1 MIKILTIVE
10 NKDDLFELKA
20 LLSKPFPN
28 AVLFFTENGKKG
40 IEISRTEHPDVILL
54 DLEIPVGDGIDA
66 LVKLKNDK
74 QLNNIPVIILTTA
87 KSDKKSR
94 IKALDL
100 GADAF
105 LLKPFDEAVLT
116 AQIKT
121 MFRIKESEY
130 LRRNEAERLSLLVNE
145 RTWELEKELQ
155 ERKKVENELRMVL
168 NSVEISKKAS
178 LDLLENLKVEIEER
192 RNVEEALRESEE
204 RFRMIFEKS
213 ELGITL
219 QRHDFTFIKANRAFC
234 SMIGYSETELSKIS
248 FAQITIAENKEENI
262 QTAAELWNGTIPYYG
277 AEKGYYHK
285 NGSIIWVLISVTV
298 IRNNLGEPLHYL
310 TMVNNITE
318 GRKIERKL
326 AQERTILRTLI
337 DNLPHTIYVKDL
349 EKRKILANQADL
361 KLIGKNESEVIGK
374 TDQEIFPPSEAELF
388 DVDDDLVLTTGKAVL
403 DREELIVNPEGQ
415 GIWLLTSKLP
425 LYDHE
430 GKITGLIGIG
440 HDITTRKLAEN
451 ELRESEIKLK
461 KQNEEYFQL
470 NKKYLILN
478 EELTKSLKH
487 IHKINFELQ
496 IAVDKAEESDR
507 LKLAFLSNMSH
518 EIRTPMNA
526 IMGFSEFL
534 TKSELPVKKRKIFA
548 QIITSSCDQLLTIIN
563 DILDISKIEAGQISM
578 FQEVFSLDDLLNELY
593 VIFEIQVKEKGLNLI
608 YHKPNRNETLQLN
621 TDKNRLRQVLNNL
634 LSNALKFTEVGEIE
648 YGYKINNDHLEL
660 FVRDTGIGVATEN
673 YSLIFERFHQ
683 VDSGCTRKFGG
694 NGLGLSISKSLVE
707 KMGGKVTLKSIEE
720 KGTVFFINLPAEI
733 ISNNIIKPNRDK
745 PEFVLPGKYKREILI
760 VEDEINNFLLIEELL
775 IKEEIK
781 ILHAWN
787 GKEAVD
793 MFIKNPAI
801 NMILMDIK
809 MPVMDGFEAMQL
821 IKVKNPDIPIIAVTA
836 FAMME
841 DKEKALR
848 AGFDNY
854 ISKPIKK
861 DILMKMLAE
870 YPFQKK

>member
-10 NKDDLFELKA
+10 KKEDLFELKA

-28 AVLFFTENGKKG
+28 AVLFFAENGKKG

-54 DLEIPVGDGIDA
+54 DLEMPVVNGIDA
-66 LVKLKNDK
+66 LIKLKNDR
-74 QLNNIPVIILTTA
+74 QLHNIPVIILTTA

-94 IKALDL
+94 IKALNL

-105 LLKPFDEAVLT
+105 LLKPLDEAVLT
-116 AQIKT
+116 AQIKA
-121 MFRIKESEY
+121 MFRIKESEG
-130 LRRNEAERLSLLVNE
+130 LRRNEAKRLSLLVNE

-155 ERKKVENELRMVL
+155 ERKKAENELRMAL
-168 NSVEISKKAS
+168 NTVEISKKDS

-192 RNVEEALRESEE
+192 RNAEEALRESEE

-234 SMIGYSETELSKIS
+234 SMIGYSETELAKIS
-248 FAQITIAENKEENI
+248 FTQITIAEDKEKNI
-262 QTAAELWNGTIPYYG
+262 QTAAELWKGTIPYYG
-277 AEKGYYHK
+277 SEKGYYHK
-285 NGSIIWVLISVTV
+285 DGSIIWVFISVTV
-298 IRNNLGEPLHYL
+298 IRNNLGEPLYYL
-310 TMVNNITE
+310 TMVNDMTE
-318 GRKIERKL
+318 GRKIEKKL
-326 AQERTILRTLI
+326 AQERVLLRTLI

-349 EKRKILANQADL
+349 EKRKTLANQADL

-388 DVDDDLVLTTGKAVL
+388 DADDDLVLTTGKAVL
-403 DREELIVNPEGQ
+403 DREELVVNSEGQ

-425 LYDHE
+425 LYDNE

-487 IHKINFELQ
+487 IHKINYELQ
-496 IAVDKAEESDR
+496 IAVDKAEESDK

-534 TKSELPVKKRKIFA
+534 TKSELPVNKRKIFA

-578 FQEVFSLDDLLNELY
+578 FREVFSLDDLLDELY

-634 LSNALKFTEVGEIE
+634 LSNALKFTEVGDIE
-648 YGYKINNDHLEL
+648 YGYKMNNDHLEL
-660 FVRDTGIGVATEN
+660 FIRDTGIGVATEN

-683 VDSGCTRKFGG
+683 IDSGNTRKFGG

-707 KMGGKVTLKSIEE
+707 KMGGNITLKSIEE
-720 KGTVFFINLPAEI
+720 EGTVFYINLPAEI
-733 ISNNIIKPNRDK
+733 ISNNIIEPNRDK
-745 PEFVLPGKYKREILI
+745 PEFVLPGKDKREILI

-775 IKEEIK
+775 FKEQIK

-793 MFIKNPAI
+793 MFSKNPAI

-841 DKEKALR
+841 DKEKALQ

-861 DILMKMLAE
+861 DILIKILAE
-870 YPFQKK
+870 YPV